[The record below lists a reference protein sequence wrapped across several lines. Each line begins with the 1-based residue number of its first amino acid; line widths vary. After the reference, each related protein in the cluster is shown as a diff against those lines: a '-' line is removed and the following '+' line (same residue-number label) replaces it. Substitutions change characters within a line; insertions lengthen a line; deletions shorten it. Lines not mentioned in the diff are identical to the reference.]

1 MSFEPNLEEQE
12 LLADTFLRDGSTMGE
27 RERWVE
33 LAVTG
38 AFIAAVAAIWAV
50 APPGGFAV
58 VPAVLCLVVLTV
70 SCLVRIDTPFGFTVP
85 VQLGFVPLLFA
96 LPVALVPIAVAS
108 VLALVRLPDVFRGKT
123 RPGRLLHTA
132 GNAWFSIGPVA
143 VFAIAGVSPADAAA
157 LLLVAALA
165 AQFTVDFAVSVVQFA
180 PQGASLSSQFGE
192 TWVYVIDA
200 ALSGIALVVAKNVQA
215 SPAAV
220 LSLLPLLAL
229 LAFFA
234 RERHH
239 RLNSLL
245 ELGNAYRGTAL
256 VLKDVIVASDGYTG
270 THSQSVVAL
279 TLSVGE
285 RLGLDAAQQRN
296 LEFAS
301 LLHDVGKI
309 AIPKEILNKPGKL
322 NAEEWEVI
330 RGHTVEGQKMLDQV
344 GGFMCDV
351 GLIVRS
357 HHERWDGAGYPDKLA
372 GDAIPLESRI
382 IACCDAWNA
391 MRTDRVYR
399 KALPFETACAELT
412 SNAGRQFDPRV
423 VEVLM
428 EVIEPEGE
436 VVDVAE
442 VGVSEP
448 EVVGETVAEVV
459 AEPEPE
465 AEMAPEAVAE
475 AEAVAEPEVVEEPEI
490 VDEPEA
496 AKPRARQSRSRQG
509 HGRQTARKKT
519 PKKSAS
525 GKKATAVTVAAEE
538 LKGVLVSAEVTESE
552 SELVAA
558 PATS

>member
-1 MSFEPNLEEQE
+1 MSFEPTLEEQE
-12 LLADTFLRDGSTMGE
+12 LLADTFRRDGSTMGE

-33 LAVTG
+33 LAVIG
-38 AFIAAVAAIWAV
+38 AFVAAVAAIWAM
-50 APPGGFAV
+50 APPGGFALL
-58 VPAVLCLVVLTV
+58 PAALCLLVLAV
-70 SCLVRIDTPFGFTVP
+70 SSMVRIDTPFGFTVP
-85 VQLGFVPLLFA
+85 IQLGFVPLLFA
-96 LPVALVPIAVAS
+96 LPVALVPIAVAV

-123 RPGRLLHTA
+123 RPERLLQTA

-143 VFAIAGVSPADAAA
+143 VFAIAGVSPADAVP

-192 TWVYVIDA
+192 AWVYVIDA
-200 ALSGIALVVAKNVQA
+200 ALSGIALVVAKNVQS

-220 LSLLPLLAL
+220 LAMLPLLAL

-234 RERHH
+234 RERHR

-270 THSQSVVAL
+270 AHSQSVVAL
-279 TLSVGE
+279 TLRVGE

-344 GGFMCDV
+344 GGFMRDV

-382 IACCDAWNA
+382 IACCDAWSA

-436 VVDVAE
+436 AEGAEVAVVEVVEEVAVAE
-442 VGVSEP
+442 GPEAVVEGEAVVEAEAVVEHEP
-448 EVVGETVAEVV
+448 EVV
-459 AEPEPE
+459 
-465 AEMAPEAVAE
+465 
-475 AEAVAEPEVVEEPEI
+475 
-490 VDEPEA
+490 
-496 AKPRARQSRSRQG
+496 KPRARQSRSRQS
-509 HGRQTARKKT
+509 HGRQAARKKT
-519 PKKSAS
+519 PNKAAPK
-525 GKKATAVTVAAEE
+525 KKAATVDSAPDADVLERAFADADADADALAREPE
-538 LKGVLVSAEVTESE
+538 LAT
-552 SELVAA
+552 A
-558 PATS
+558 PAGS

>member
-1 MSFEPNLEEQE
+1 M
-12 LLADTFLRDGSTMGE
+12 
-27 RERWVE
+27 
-33 LAVTG
+33 
-38 AFIAAVAAIWAV
+38 
-50 APPGGFAV
+50 
-58 VPAVLCLVVLTV
+58 
-70 SCLVRIDTPFGFTVP
+70 
-85 VQLGFVPLLFA
+85 PLLFA
-96 LPVALVPIAVAS
+96 LPVALVPIAVAV

-143 VFAIAGVSPADAAA
+143 VFAIAGVAPADAAP

-165 AQFTVDFAVSVVQFA
+165 AQFTVDFVISVVQFA
-180 PQGASLSSQFGE
+180 PQGASLSSQFGDAAS
-192 TWVYVIDA
+192 VYVIDA
-200 ALSGIALVVAKNVQA
+200 ALSGIALVVAENVQS

-220 LSLLPLLAL
+220 LALLPLLVL

-234 RERHH
+234 RERHR

-270 THSQSVVAL
+270 AHSQSVVAL
-279 TLSVGE
+279 TLRVGE

-428 EVIEPEGE
+428 EVIEPAGE
-436 VVDVAE
+436 
-442 VGVSEP
+442 
-448 EVVGETVAEVV
+448 AEVV
-459 AEPEPE
+459 E
-465 AEMAPEAVAE
+465 VA
-475 AEAVAEPEVVEEPEI
+475 VEEP
-490 VDEPEA
+490 
-496 AKPRARQSRSRQG
+496 
-509 HGRQTARKKT
+509 
-519 PKKSAS
+519 
-525 GKKATAVTVAAEE
+525 AV
-538 LKGVLVSAEVTESE
+538 
-552 SELVAA
+552 
-558 PATS
+558 